1 VIAKPAVANRAAVE
15 NTAEF
20 PGNDAFRRTVR
31 IYRNSGHLDI
41 LALPYKVLEEIAAT
55 AFIVG
60 N

>member
-1 VIAKPAVANRAAVE
+1 VIAKTAVANRAAVE

-20 PGNDAFRRTVR
+20 PGNDTGRRTVGF
-31 IYRNSGHLDI
+31 YRYSRHLPI
-41 LALPYKVLEEIAAT
+41 LVLPNKVLEEIAAA